1 MLTDLWAALL
11 SNWKEL
17 DSLCRILTWP
27 RQKLL
32 FFGDSHIGAG
42 DNNVSNHSE
51 PYDKDNILH
60 RLFSLE
66 KIVEMPKSCCVK
78 NCSNSTKNNE
88 NVRFYLLPKE
98 NVRRKLRNAIRQVC
112 LDKDGNIDNK
122 RIWLLKSLHVY
133 VCSEHFIAG
142 KFILIDI

>member
-1 MLTDLWAALL
+1 MSGIALELKRIRFSLSDSHVAAA
-11 SNWKEL
+11 K
-17 DSLCRILTWP
+17 ITF
-27 RQKLL
+27 
-32 FFGDSHIGAG
+32 FFGGGHIGAG

-112 LDKDGNIDNK
+112 IDKDGNIDNK
-122 RIWLLKSLHVY
+122 RI
-133 VCSEHFIAG
+133 
-142 KFILIDI
+142 